1 MIPDKKIL
9 DVCMAKYISLTHEE
23 SEYFYNLLKVKT
35 FKKGENLH
43 RSGKI
48 CDKAFF
54 MLEGC
59 FRYYNIIDG
68 EEITGQFFF
77 EGAWYS
83 DYESFLLNTPSEQTI
98 EALEKTR
105 VAILYKSDLNR
116 LYVELPKFE
125 RFGRLMA
132 ENAFI
137 GLRKRTESLTH
148 QSATERYIELSK
160 NRPKVIQR
168 VPQKYI
174 ASYLSIKPQS
184 LSRIRRELLKN

>member
-1 MIPDKKIL
+1 MNKF
-9 DVCMAKYISLTHEE
+9 ISLSSDEA
-23 SEYFYNLLKVKT
+23 EYFYSLLKIKS
-35 FKKGENLH
+35 FEKGEDIH
-43 RSGKI
+43 KI
-48 CDKAFF
+48 GRICSKAFF
-54 MLEGC
+54 ILEGC

-83 DYESFLLNTPSEQTI
+83 DYESFLLEIPSEQTM
-98 EALEKTR
+98 EALEPTR
-105 VAILYKSDLNR
+105 VAILSKTNLNK
-116 LYVELPKFE
+116 LFSELPKFE

-137 GLRKRTESLTH
+137 GLRKRTEALTH
-148 QSATERYIELSK
+148 KSATDRYIELSQ
-160 NRPKVIQR
+160 NRPKVIKR

-184 LSRIRRELLKN
+184 LSRIRRKLLKK